1 MQVEVNLR
9 SRMRSDRKWL
19 AIGQIAKRAGVNASA
34 LRFYEQKGLIQS
46 LRSEGG
52 RRLYPQDAL
61 RRIAFIRVAQGMGL
75 SLEEIA
81 GALSGLPDGRTPDR
95 HDWERIAGQWQTL
108 LDSRIAAL
116 QLMKRK
122 LSACIGC
129 GCLSLEHCALYNPGD
144 SAAGQGSGPRYLL
157 GDLPPVID

>member
-1 MQVEVNLR
+1 M
-9 SRMRSDRKWL
+9 DRKWL
-19 AIGQIAKRAGVNASA
+19 AIGQIAKRSGVNASA

-75 SLEEIA
+75 SLDEIA
-81 GALSGLPDGRTPDR
+81 GALTGLPDGRTPDR
-95 HDWERIAGQWQTL
+95 HDWERIACQWQGL
-108 LDSRIAAL
+108 LDRRIETL

-122 LSACIGC
+122 LGACIGY
-129 GCLSLEHCALYNPGD
+129 GCLSLEHCALYNPED
-144 SAAGQGSGPRYLL
+144 RVASMGSGPRYLL
-157 GDLPPVID
+157 GDAPPSGPAAK

>member
-9 SRMRSDRKWL
+9 SRMRSNRKWL

-52 RRLYPQDAL
+52 RRLYPQDVL

-75 SLEEIA
+75 SLDEIA
-81 GALSGLPDGRTPDR
+81 AALSGLPDGRTPDR
-95 HDWERIAGQWQTL
+95 GDWGNTGFLGVAANGRASRQGKCWIEGRISADDVNGAASVLKSLHL
-108 LDSRIAAL
+108 L
-116 QLMKRK
+116 
-122 LSACIGC
+122 
-129 GCLSLEHCALYNPGD
+129 P
-144 SAAGQGSGPRYLL
+144 
-157 GDLPPVID
+157 

>member
-75 SLEEIA
+75 SLDEIA
-81 GALSGLPDGRTPDR
+81 GALQGLPDGRTPDR
-95 HDWERIAGQWQTL
+95 HDWERIAGQWQML
-108 LDSRIAAL
+108 LDRRIDAL

-129 GCLSLEHCALYNPGD
+129 G
-144 SAAGQGSGPRYLL
+144 
-157 GDLPPVID
+157 